1 MGFIWICQISSPP
14 SSPTIPAWSCNF
26 NRLFGNLAV
35 SPDIWDEPSNWY
47 YSIYPNGT
55 SLVVDIIK
63 SLAFEFFLNLLGGRS
78 TIFSVFLATDFKN
91 SKSLINF
98 RQIGVDFQ
106 KNWWFRLN
114 LSPQTNFWKIRK
126 IQGFDSKLIL

>member
-35 SPDIWDEPSNWY
+35 SPDIWDGPSNWN
-47 YSIYPNGT
+47 IL
-55 SLVVDIIK
+55 LVVDIIK
-63 SLAFEFFLNLLGGRS
+63 SLAFEFFLNFLGGRS

-106 KNWWFRLN
+106 KN
-114 LSPQTNFWKIRK
+114 
-126 IQGFDSKLIL
+126 